1 MKHAI
6 LGSNQSFKVGDHDF
20 SKLSLIPDGILILD
34 IPTERSLDED
44 IDAGDDDGDNRVTTT
59 LGEWYWGQVYYGIKS
74 MVSDGIYIY
83 SFIFLQSLMPPNL
96 E

>member
-20 SKLSLIPDGILILD
+20 SKLSLIPDGILIHD

-44 IDAGDDDGDNRVTTT
+44 RDDDDDDDGDNSVTTT
-59 LGEWYWGQVYYGIKS
+59 LGEWYRGQVYYGIKS
-74 MVSDGIYIY
+74 MVSEGLPMDTRI
-83 SFIFLQSLMPPNL
+83 NL
-96 E
+96 YELKEV